1 MPDPESITAW
11 TAAASAV
18 GGATYGAYRVI
29 IPKIQKHLSK
39 VNELLDLIPC
49 VKRLD
54 EVVMKELRPNG
65 GTSLKDAINEIRRSL
80 AILDGR
86 LHILAE
92 QHGLISWESDAAGRC
107 IWVSTAMLRML
118 GRQPDEIL
126 GSNWRSIIH
135 CDDRERVY
143 REWDSAVRDGR
154 TFILRYR
161 WVRSDGT
168 DIPIA
173 AEAHILKDKS
183 GEIVGYASIVREIT
197 CKSEGGNCGH

>member
-39 VNELLDLIPC
+39 VNELLDLIPS

-54 EVVMKELRPNG
+54 ATIERELKPNH
-65 GTSLKDAINEIRRSL
+65 GTSLKDSINEIRRSV

-92 QHGLISWESDAAGRC
+92 QNGLISWESDAEGRC
-107 IWVSTAMLRML
+107 VWVSSAMLKML
-118 GRQPDEIL
+118 GRLPDEIL
-126 GSNWRSIIH
+126 GANWRSIIH
-135 CDDRERVY
+135 YDDRERVY

-168 DIPIA
+168 EIPIA
-173 AEAHILKDKS
+173 AEAHILKDRT
-183 GEIVGYASIVREIT
+183 GELVGFASIVREIT
-197 CKSEGGNCGH
+197 CTSEDGHHGH